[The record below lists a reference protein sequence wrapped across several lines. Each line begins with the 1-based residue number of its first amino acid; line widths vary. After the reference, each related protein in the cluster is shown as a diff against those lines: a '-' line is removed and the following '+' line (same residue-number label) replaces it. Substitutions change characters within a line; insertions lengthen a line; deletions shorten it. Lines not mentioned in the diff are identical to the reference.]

1 MAAKGVA
8 THGGGGSLRIQV
20 AVNPASPVQSAFTA
34 QAVRA
39 AAARHPGALEEVE
52 LRFSDTGAALEEAL
66 PETEILLLAGQ
77 MRLEG
82 LRERAP
88 RLQWLHYTSAGVE
101 WLLKAGLPPG
111 LLLTNASGTHAPKTA
126 EFALLSVLMLNNRI
140 PRFTT
145 AQRERRWAPEPSSTV
160 AGKTALVLG
169 MGGLGAAAA
178 GALRGAGLRV
188 LGVSR
193 SGRPHPAAEVHP
205 IAALHSLLPQAAFLL
220 VTLPLTP
227 ETEGI
232 IGRREL
238 DLLPPGA
245 GVVNIGRGP
254 LLDHTALAAKLR
266 DGSLSGAVLDTV
278 PEEPLPGD
286 SPLWSVPNLVLTP
299 HCGVF
304 DPEAYGERCLDG
316 FFRNLRRFRRGEAM
330 EQVVEAERGY

>member
-1 MAAKGVA
+1 MA
-8 THGGGGSLRIQV
+8 GGRAGEGGLRIQV
-20 AVNPASPVQSAFTA
+20 AVHPASPVGGAFTEA
-34 QAVRA
+34 AVRA
-39 AAARHPGALEEVE
+39 AAARHPGALEGTE
-52 LRFSDTGAALEEAL
+52 LRFSDTGAALEAAL
-66 PETEILLLAGQ
+66 PESDILLLAGQ
-77 MRLEG
+77 MPLEG

-88 RLQWLHYTSAGVE
+88 RLRWLHYTSAGVE

-145 AQRERRWAPEPSSTV
+145 AQREARWAPEPNSTV

-188 LGVSR
+188 LGLSR
-193 SGRPHPAAEVHP
+193 SGRPHPAAEMHP
-205 IAALHSLLPQAAFLL
+205 IAALHALLPEAEFLL

-232 IGRREL
+232 IGPREL
-238 DLLPPGA
+238 ELLPAGA

-254 LLDHTALAAKLR
+254 LLDHAALVSKLR

-278 PEEPLPGD
+278 PEEPLPAD
-286 SPLWSVPNLVLTP
+286 SPLWSAPYIILTP
-299 HCGVF
+299 HCGLY
-304 DPEAYGERCLDG
+304 DPVSYGTRCLDG
-316 FFRNLRRFRRGEAM
+316 FFGNLLRFRRGEAM
-330 EQVVEAERGY
+330 ERVVEPGRGY